1 METERIEV
9 VDCKSAI
16 SYLENVIAK
25 WDAFCE
31 DHPSFTKAI
40 RFVLQELYRPID
52 TSSNKCVMCGV
63 EIPEGR
69 QVCPSCE
76 NETLKCDT
84 HQTSWKGKFFEM
96 KKENES
102 LKQDYI
108 ELDLECRELRTELDK
123 ELAEHEEFTQKAKA
137 EIELLSKV
145 ISSSKRKTK
154 ILEMQ
159 REIERLKLSLREQCT
174 EDHRLGLEN
183 DKIVLRNAELQKQVG
198 ELKKENK
205 ELSKRLVDEFE
216 KFKVV
221 AYEKVHKKAVKDAAK
236 EILQITIQLS
246 DMCESFYEFQNRLID
261 LIEINYDVNVETET
275 IISAKAVEVDE

>member
-183 DKIVLRNAELQKQVG
+183 DKIVLRNAELQKQVD
-198 ELKKENK
+198 ELGCRLWASENAVI
-205 ELSKRLVDEFE
+205 EMSNAFGRERARAD
-216 KFKVV
+216 
-221 AYEKVHKKAVKDAAK
+221 KAVKDTAK
-236 EILQITIQLS
+236 EILFRLWNIGFEGVDRLS
-246 DMCESFYEFQNRLID
+246 ALENGIL
-261 LIEINYDVNVETET
+261 EI
-275 IISAKAVEVDE
+275 AKEKGVEVE